1 MVSAPRSGY
10 LYPGEDSS
18 AVRLIPPPCQGPF
31 LPLGGEGDGPSLWHH
46 LLKGQAPQRNC
57 TLQGRNVP
65 SQPAWL
71 RLPQERR
78 TWPSSPWPKFS
89 SVERRGS
96 YSCRLPVETEEEK
109 EKKETRSHSNVHS
122 ENVIINRKEVNFKKK
137 TCQTIFRRSG
147 PWHPPPTPR
156 ARKCQPVHAHSDTR
170 FNQSSQGQSPRG
182 VKGYVSHCG
191 FNFNPYFLQ

>member
-1 MVSAPRSGY
+1 MVSAPRSGH

-31 LPLGGEGDGPSLWHH
+31 LPLGGEGDGPSLWRH

-96 YSCRLPVETEEEK
+96 YSCQLPVETEEEK
-109 EKKETRSHSNVHS
+109 EKKEQ
-122 ENVIINRKEVNFKKK
+122 EVILTYILKMSLLTVRKLTLKKK
-137 TCQTIFRRSG
+137 PAKQFFGGVAHGTR
-147 PWHPPPTPR
+147 PPPPVPANASQSTPTATLGSTSLLR
-156 ARKCQPVHAHSDTR
+156 V
-170 FNQSSQGQSPRG
+170 SPPG
-182 VKGYVSHCG
+182 V
-191 FNFNPYFLQ
+191 